1 MCVCVHVR
9 VHACMCDLGF
19 FSPHSFPFLHLS
31 LMVLPEAQWT
41 ESATWWSSVS
51 QLSLQTGHSLVLTN
65 QKKIVTENVFSKE
78 LTLVC
83 PKICFSHVVSC
94 QVKSLN
100 DITMLET
107 VSYPHKIKIHFKSNP
122 EVPELKTLVIIPSD
136 WNAKAENAEYV

>member
-1 MCVCVHVR
+1 
-9 VHACMCDLGF
+9 
-19 FSPHSFPFLHLS
+19 
-31 LMVLPEAQWT
+31 MVISEPAEPS
-41 ESATWWSSVS
+41 ER
-51 QLSLQTGHSLVLTN
+51 SLVLIN
-65 QKKIVTENVFSKE
+65 QKKIVIKNVFSKE

-136 WNAKAENAEYV
+136 